1 MWFFCRQNSDLQ
13 VPDVK
18 RLLVDV
24 DGVGARGQAAHS
36 GQVAAVAP
44 HGLDDE
50 DPPLGA
56 TGRLLDAITRLNRA
70 HTFIQLLTSKTVD
83 LLTKCKDNHSS
94 RAEMI
99 IHLIQINILD
109 ISNIYDELSENT
121 EY

>member
-1 MWFFCRQNSDLQ
+1 MSDLQ

-24 DGVGARGQAAHS
+24 DRVGARGQTANS

-56 TGRLLDAITRLNRA
+56 AGWLLDAIACLR
-70 HTFIQLLTSKTVD
+70 HTKIYQLLPSNMLDLFTTCNSKRKS
-83 LLTKCKDNHSS
+83 LK
-94 RAEMI
+94 
-99 IHLIQINILD
+99 
-109 ISNIYDELSENT
+109 
-121 EY
+121 

>member
-1 MWFFCRQNSDLQ
+1 MSDLQ

-24 DGVGARGQAAHS
+24 DRVGARGQTANS

-56 TGRLLDAITRLNRA
+56 AG
-70 HTFIQLLTSKTVD
+70 
-83 LLTKCKDNHSS
+83 
-94 RAEMI
+94 
-99 IHLIQINILD
+99 
-109 ISNIYDELSENT
+109 
-121 EY
+121 